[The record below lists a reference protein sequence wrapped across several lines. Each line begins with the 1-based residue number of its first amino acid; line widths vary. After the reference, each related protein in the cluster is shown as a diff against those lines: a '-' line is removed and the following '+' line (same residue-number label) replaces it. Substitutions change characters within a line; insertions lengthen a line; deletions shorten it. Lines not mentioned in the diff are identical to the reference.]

1 MLKQLKELFAREADE
16 AVESD
21 AADAERVQV
30 ATCVVLMET
39 AQADEQFSAVERDRI
54 VAALRERFALSEEKA
69 EELIAEARVRRGDHY
84 DLWHF
89 THAINDGCTIA
100 EKKRI
105 LEEVWR
111 VIYADGTLDAHE
123 DYLVHKL
130 AKLLNLTHPQLI
142 EAKLK
147 AKEAA
152 V

>member
-16 AVESD
+16 TVES
-21 AADAERVQV
+21 DAERVQV
-30 ATCVVLMET
+30 ATCVVLMEV
-39 AQADEQFSAVERDRI
+39 AQADEEFSALERDRI
-54 VAALRERFALSEEKA
+54 VAVLRERFALSKVKA
-69 EELIAEARVRRGDHY
+69 EELIEEARARRGDHY

-89 THAINDGCTIA
+89 THAINDGCTVA

-130 AKLLNLTHPQLI
+130 AKLLNLNHPHLI

-152 V
+152 G